1 MKEKLKKLI
10 DVKSIVTLM
19 LTMTLVVILIM
30 DGTDSD
36 AMTIFTSSLSAVMT
50 YFFTRKEDKNE
61 NN

>member
-30 DGTDSD
+30 DGTRSE

>member
-30 DGTDSD
+30 DGTESE

-50 YFFTRKEDKNE
+50 YFFTRKEDRN
-61 NN
+61 